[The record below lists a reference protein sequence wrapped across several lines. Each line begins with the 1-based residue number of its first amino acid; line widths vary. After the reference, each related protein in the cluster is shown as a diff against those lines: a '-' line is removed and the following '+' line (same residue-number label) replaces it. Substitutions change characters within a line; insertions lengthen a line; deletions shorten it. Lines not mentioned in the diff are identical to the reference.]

1 MYSLSCVQLCNSMDS
16 SPPGF
21 SVHGDSPDNTGV
33 GCHAHLW
40 GIFPTQVS
48 CITHGFF
55 TIWATREAQEY
66 WSGKP
71 IPSAGDLPDPG
82 IEPGSPALQADS
94 LPAELWPFIIRIF
107 PWRIREN
114 RIGLG
119 LSHQWLWT
127 VFPWSPAATHGYSP
141 HSWIAEAW
149 ALSKPFEFL
158 SEGNMQG
165 IWGDM
170 S

>member
-1 MYSLSCVQLCNSMDS
+1 MDC
-16 SPPGF
+16 SPPGS
-21 SVHGDSPDNTGV
+21 SVHGDSPGKWVAMSSSRGSSQPRD
-33 GCHAHLW
+33 W
-40 GIFPTQVS
+40 TQVS
-48 CITHGFF
+48 YIAGRFF